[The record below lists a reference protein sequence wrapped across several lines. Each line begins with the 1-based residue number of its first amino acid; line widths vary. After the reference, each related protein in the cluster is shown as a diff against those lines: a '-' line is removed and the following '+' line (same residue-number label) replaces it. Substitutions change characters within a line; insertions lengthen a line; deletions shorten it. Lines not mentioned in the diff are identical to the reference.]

1 MTQANFEFY
10 VIEIRTTSMLRIN
23 TFLGVCICER
33 TFPVSS
39 KHIIMKNTL
48 NRIERRYTFKFVFTP
63 HTLST
68 KPKPEYCWFFLSLTR
83 PSWLLIPAYTLVSPC
98 SSKSVETPYWHKKK
112 VRTRSIQEQGPE
124 KCASMI
130 IVCVWEKR
138 ELKDM
143 CRNGCTIEGWNFT
156 FPAWGQL

>member
-1 MTQANFEFY
+1 MTQPNFEFY

-23 TFLGVCICER
+23 TFLGLCICEW

-83 PSWLLIPAYTLVSPC
+83 PSWLLIPAYTYVRPC
-98 SSKSVETPYWHKKK
+98 SFESVETPYWHKKK